1 MRISFHSIR
10 AKLLILQGLFIAA
23 ILAAGLLSA
32 YAKRATMIEGYETT
46 IRSMVESSI
55 SVLKSYDER
64 AAKGEFTKEEAQI
77 RAKDTLRAARF
88 LGREYVFGFE
98 YDGNNVFHGANRDFE
113 NTRKLADFRDS
124 NGTMVI
130 RELLARARAGGGFL
144 VYNFPKAGGGSE
156 PFPKLAYAANY
167 EPWGWMIGTGVYID
181 DVDAAFRADLIET
194 LVATLVAALLVG
206 LFGYRLVAHIANG
219 LDRIAGATG
228 AIARGDLATMVEGA
242 ERRDEVGA
250 LARSVDA
257 LRLTAIEASQLR
269 SRQAALE
276 AQAADERRAAMNRFA
291 DDFER
296 TVGGLVRSVAD
307 AAGKLSETSSAM
319 SRGAGETTELVDTA
333 AQAANHTSGN
343 VHAVAG
349 AAEQLA
355 ASIREIAQQVAEST
369 TGSTR
374 AVEDVRRTY
383 QLIEQLDTVAK
394 RTVEVV
400 DLIRSIAEQ
409 TNLLALNATIE
420 AARAGEAGKGFAVV
434 ASEVKNLAN
443 QTAKAT
449 DDVQAQIEA
458 MTSATASVV
467 EAMRGV
473 GGVIETVNSVASSI
487 SAAIEEQGAATRAIS
502 TNVSEAAHGVTSVSN
517 SLTMVCDHATATGRA
532 STEVAAAARDVGTQ
546 TERMRNE
553 VSGFLAK
560 IRQG

>member
-23 ILAAGLLSA
+23 ILVTGLWSA
-32 YAKRATMIEGYETT
+32 YAKRTTMVAGYENT
-46 IRSMVESSI
+46 IRSVVESSI
-55 SVLKSYDER
+55 SILKSYDER
-64 AAKGEFTKEEAQI
+64 AAKGEFTKEEAQT
-77 RAKDTLRAARF
+77 RAKDTLRALRF
-88 LGREYVFGFE
+88 LGQEYMFGYE
-98 YDGNNVFHGANRDFE
+98 YDGTSVFHGVRKDVE
-113 NTRKLADFRDS
+113 GTRKLAEFRDS
-124 NGTMVI
+124 SGMLVI
-130 RELLARARAGGGFL
+130 QELLRVAKGGGGTL
-144 VYNFPKAGGGSE
+144 VYNFPKAGGTE
-156 PFPKLAYAANY
+156 PVPKLAYAKIY

-181 DVDAAFRADLIET
+181 DVDAAFRSILIDT
-194 LVATLVAALLVG
+194 LLTTLAAAVLLG
-206 LFGYRLVAHIANG
+206 ALGYRLVSRIANG
-219 LDRIAGATG
+219 LDRIAQATG
-228 AIARGDLATMVEGA
+228 RIATGDLTTTVEGSD
-242 ERRDEVGA
+242 RRDEVGT
-250 LARSVDA
+250 LARSVDS
-257 LRLTAIEASQLR
+257 LRLTAIEAAQLR
-269 SRQAALE
+269 AGQAALE
-276 AQAADERRAAMNRFA
+276 SEAAEERRATMNRFA
-291 DDFER
+291 DDFEH

-307 AAGKLSETSSAM
+307 AAGKLTDTSSAM
-319 SRGAGETTELVDTA
+319 SQGAGQTTHLMDSA
-333 AQAANHTSGN
+333 AQAAGHTSGN
-343 VHAVAG
+343 VNAVAE
-349 AAEQLA
+349 ATEQLA

-369 TGSTR
+369 AGSTR

-400 DLIRSIAEQ
+400 DLIRSIAAQ

-487 SAAIEEQGAATRAIS
+487 SAAIEEQGAATRNIS
-502 TNVSEAAHGVTSVSN
+502 ANVNEAAHGVAQVSN
-517 SLTMVCDHATATGRA
+517 SLTMVCNHATATGSA
-532 STEVAAAARDVGTQ
+532 SEEVANAARAVGVQ
-546 TERMRNE
+546 TERMRTE

-560 IRQG
+560 IRQS

>member
-10 AKLLILQGLFIAA
+10 AKLLILQGFFIAA

-32 YAKRATMIEGYETT
+32 YGKRATMIEGYETT
-46 IRSMVESSI
+46 IKSMVESSI

-64 AAKGEFTKEEAQI
+64 AAKGEFTKEEAQT
-77 RAKDTLRAARF
+77 RAKDTLRALRF
-88 LGREYVFGFE
+88 LGQEYVFGFE
-98 YDGNNVFHGANRDFE
+98 YDGNSVFHGAKRDVE
-113 NTRKLADFRDS
+113 NTKKLADFRDS
-124 NGTMVI
+124 NGILPI
-130 RELLARARAGGGFL
+130 RELLNRARAGGGF
-144 VYNFPKAGGGSE
+144 VIYNFPKAGGTE
-156 PFPKLAYAANY
+156 PFPKLSYAANY

-181 DVDAAFRADLIET
+181 DVDAAFRSALLET
-194 LVATLVAALLVG
+194 LAGTLVAALLVG
-206 LFGYRLVAHIANG
+206 LFGYRLIAHVANG
-219 LDRIAGATG
+219 LDRIASATG

-257 LRLTAIEASQLR
+257 LRLTAIEAAQLR
-269 SRQAALE
+269 SRQASLE

-291 DDFER
+291 DEFER
-296 TVGGLVRSVAD
+296 NVGGLVRSVAD
-307 AAGKLSETSSAM
+307 AAAKLSDTSSAM
-319 SRGAGETTELVDTA
+319 SRGAGETTQLVDTA

-343 VHAVAG
+343 VNAVAG
-349 AAEQLA
+349 ATEQLA

-369 TGSTR
+369 AGSTR

-449 DDVQAQIEA
+449 DDVQAQIGA

-487 SAAIEEQGAATRAIS
+487 SAAIEEQGSATRAIS
-502 TNVSEAAHGVTSVSN
+502 TNVNEAAHGVGSVSN

-546 TERMRNE
+546 TERMRSE